1 MHCRH
6 RIAELPRPRQGHD
19 RALLHTLGH
28 SMIGVAETTPFRTIE
43 QLQCNGLTFPVMR
56 WGRAAGRPVLLLHG
70 FPQEPSTWSPIAEVL
85 AEEGFE
91 VFAPVQRGYTASAR
105 PQVPG
110 GYTFA
115 QFAGDALAIADAF
128 CLQTFDVVGFG
139 MGGVQAWMLAAYQP
153 TRIRSLTSLRYPHP
167 AAFAQGVQFEPQQ
180 RAKWQ
185 HLQQALGAADVHAR
199 ADAML
204 DDDAAALRRFLA
216 NSGLPQP
223 FLDRYVARLQEPGA
237 LVGAFSWERAIRLQE
252 FAEVPTVT
260 VPTLLIW
267 SEGPALA
274 PATVDATRNY
284 VNASFDAVL
293 IPNAGN
299 FILETSPEAL
309 LAPLRKHL
317 KST

>member
-1 MHCRH
+1 
-6 RIAELPRPRQGHD
+6 
-19 RALLHTLGH
+19 
-28 SMIGVAETTPFRTIE
+28 MIGVAKAIPSGAIE
-43 QLQCNGLTFPVMR
+43 QLQCNGLTFPVLR
-56 WGRAAGRPVLLLHG
+56 WGCAGGRPVLLLHG
-70 FPQEPSTWSPIAEVL
+70 FPQEPSTWSPIAEAL

-91 VFAPVQRGYTASAR
+91 VFAPVQRGYAASAR
-105 PQVPG
+105 PPTPAG
-110 GYTFA
+110 FTFA
-115 QFAGDALAIADAF
+115 QFVGDAMGIADAL
-128 CLQTFDVVGFG
+128 CLKTFDVVGFG

-167 AAFAQGVQFEPQQ
+167 AAFAHGVQFEPQQ

-185 HLQQALGAADVHAR
+185 RLQQELGAADVYAR

-204 DDDAAALRRFLA
+204 DDDAAALRRFLT

-237 LVGAFSWERAIRLQE
+237 LVGAFSWERAIRLHE
-252 FAEVPTVT
+252 FSEVPAVT

-274 PATVDATRNY
+274 QATVEATRNY

-293 IPNAGN
+293 VPNAGN
-299 FILETSPEAL
+299 FMLETSPAAL

-317 KST
+317 RST